1 MSATT
6 LGALL
11 LAFFEDSLKAQKGV
25 SSATIKSYRDSL
37 RLFLLFVATDLKR
50 RLTRVQVGDLTAERV
65 RRFLSTLEKDRHNRI
80 SSRNQRLAALRTF
93 FDYLGTQAPELL
105 LEAERV
111 MAIPVKRT
119 PAPPTHFLERDEIQ
133 TLFAQLPSSASYAL
147 RDRALL
153 LFLYNTG
160 ARVQEVADLC
170 CRNLDLEH
178 HRVRLHG
185 KGDKW
190 RACPLW
196 QETVSLLR
204 QLLDDPADE
213 QSPDQPIFLSQRG
226 QALTRFGIYKIVRRH
241 TACLAKRGSDGEL
254 LSISPHIFR
263 HTAAVHLLES
273 GVEPN
278 VIRAWLGHVSLET
291 TNRYAEITTTMKEAA
306 LRACQAP
313 TQAGPAS
320 HEKPIW
326 RDDPSLLKWLQSL

>member
-1 MSATT
+1 MNSTT
-6 LGALL
+6 LGTLL
-11 LAFFEDSLKAQKGV
+11 LAFFEDHLKAQKGV
-25 SSATIKSYRDSL
+25 STATLKSYRDAL
-37 RLFLLFVATDLKR
+37 RLFLLFVAADLGR

-65 RRFLSTLEKDRHNRI
+65 RRFLTALEKERHNRV

-93 FDYLGTQAPELL
+93 FEYLGTQAPELL

-119 PAPPTHFLERDEIQ
+119 PPPPTHFLERDDIQ
-133 TLFAQLPSSASYAL
+133 TLFAQLTTSAPYAL
-147 RDRALL
+147 RDRTLL

-160 ARVQEVADLC
+160 ARVQEVAEL
-170 CRNLDLEH
+170 RYYNLDLKH

-196 QETVSLLR
+196 EETVSLLR
-204 QLLDDPADE
+204 QLLDDPIERSPE
-213 QSPDQPIFLSQRG
+213 QPVFLSQRG

-241 TACLAKRGSDGEL
+241 TACLAKRGVDGKL

-291 TNRYAEITTTMKEAA
+291 TNRYAEITTAMKEAA
-306 LRACQAP
+306 LRACQPP
-313 TQAGPAS
+313 TQAGAAS